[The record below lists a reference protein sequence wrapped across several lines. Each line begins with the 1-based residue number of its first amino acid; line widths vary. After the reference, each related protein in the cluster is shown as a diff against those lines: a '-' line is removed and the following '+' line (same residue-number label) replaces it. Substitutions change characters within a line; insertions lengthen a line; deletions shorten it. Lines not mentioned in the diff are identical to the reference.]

1 MPPWTGMMWPSR
13 LVPTPNGV
21 TGIRRSFAIA
31 STCDTSAVEEG

>member
-1 MPPWTGMMWPSR
+1 MPPWTGMTWPSR

-31 STCDTSAVEEG
+31 STWATSAVEPG